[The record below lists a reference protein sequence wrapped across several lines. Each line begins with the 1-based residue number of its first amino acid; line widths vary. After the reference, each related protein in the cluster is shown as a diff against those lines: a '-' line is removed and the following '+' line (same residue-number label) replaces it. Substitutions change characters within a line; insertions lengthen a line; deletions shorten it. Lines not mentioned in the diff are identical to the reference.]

1 MIDNDEP
8 SKCPVC
14 RARFRGTA
22 TCSRCGADLA
32 PLLLLID
39 HAYLLRQYARKAIE
53 TGDVGRAQKLAE
65 EAEYVCSTQEGREL
79 WLLSSWLLSSSEPSA

>member
-1 MIDNDEP
+1 LIESDER

-14 RARFRGTA
+14 QARFRGTA

-39 HAYLLRQYARKAIE
+39 RAYRLRQYARKAIE

-65 EAEYVCSTQEGREL
+65 DAESVCSTQEGREL
-79 WLLSSWLLSSSEPSA
+79 SLLSSWLLLTSA

>member
-1 MIDNDEP
+1 MIESDEP

-14 RARFRGTA
+14 QARFRGTA

-39 HAYLLRQYARKAIE
+39 RAYRLRQYARKAIE

-65 EAEYVCSTQEGREL
+65 DAESVCSTQEGREL
-79 WLLSSWLLSSSEPSA
+79 SLLSSWLLLTSA

>member
-1 MIDNDEP
+1 MIENDQP

-39 HAYLLRQYARKAIE
+39 HAYRLRGEARKELE
-53 TGDVGRAQKLAE
+53 TGDFGRAQELAE
-65 EAEYVCSTQEGREL
+65 EAETVCSTQKGREL
-79 WLLSSWLLSSSEPSA
+79 WLLSKWLLSSSEVN

>member
-1 MIDNDEP
+1 LIESDEP

-14 RARFRGTA
+14 QARFRGTA

-39 HAYLLRQYARKAIE
+39 RAYRLRQYARKAIE

-65 EAEYVCSTQEGREL
+65 DAESVCSTQEGREL
-79 WLLSSWLLSSSEPSA
+79 SLLSSWLLFTSA

>member
-1 MIDNDEP
+1 MIENDQP
-8 SKCPVC
+8 SNCPVC

-39 HAYLLRQYARKAIE
+39 HAYRLRQYARKAIE

-65 EAEYVCSTQEGREL
+65 EAESVCSTQEGREL

>member
-1 MIDNDEP
+1 LIESDEP

-14 RARFRGTA
+14 QARFRGTA

-39 HAYLLRQYARKAIE
+39 RAYRLRQYARKAIE

-65 EAEYVCSTQEGREL
+65 DAESVCSTQEGREL
-79 WLLSSWLLSSSEPSA
+79 SLLSSWLLLTSA